1 MLMMA
6 KALYVS
12 DRRAWRKWLEANH
25 ARRKEIWLIYYKK
38 NTGKARIPYD
48 DAVEE
53 ALCFGWID
61 GQIKR
66 LDTERFMQRFCPRRK
81 RSVWAES
88 NINRVKKMIKLGKM
102 TPTGL
107 EKFAGHEKTRVP
119 SFVGMPNDL
128 EKALKADAK
137 AWDNF
142 AGFPPSHRKH
152 FLWWVIS
159 SKKPETRS
167 KRIKELV
174 KRAAANRKLIP

>member
-1 MLMMA
+1 METKGTFYA
-6 KALYVS
+6 S

-25 ARRKEIWLIYYKK
+25 ARRKEVWLIYYKK
-38 NTGKARIPYD
+38 GTGKARIPYD

-102 TPTGL
+102 TPAGL
-107 EKFAGHEKTRVP
+107 EKFACHEKTRVP
-119 SFVGMPNDL
+119 SLVGMPNDV
-128 EKALKADAK
+128 EKALKADKK
-137 AWDNF
+137 AWENF
-142 AGFPPSHRKH
+142 RNFPPSHRKH

-159 SKKPETRS
+159 SRRPETRRR
-167 KRIKELV
+167 RIAELV
-174 KRAAANRKLIP
+174 KRASENRKLVP